1 MSKSQWSVRTA
12 LLAPASKAEQAIN
25 SSTKIE
31 YSKYPGVANYSSFFD
46 FPFNREDY
54 AIEKVVACFH
64 GTTHRE
70 SVMAGQRSI
79 FFIVRD
85 HLSTQL
91 RIENGYEI
99 NKHNSS

>member
-1 MSKSQWSVRTA
+1 MKN
-12 LLAPASKAEQAIN
+12 LMFDKE
-25 SSTKIE
+25 E
-31 YSKYPGVANYSSFFD
+31 YSISSAISMEVWRLHLIGYKASD
-46 FPFNREDY
+46 CAWNIFNCEDY
-54 AIEKVVACFH
+54 TIEKVVACFH
-64 GTTHRE
+64 GAINRE